1 MRMKLLVFVL
11 VFTVAGTWLTGGNAD
26 ILIAQAPAHNCDVY
40 GGYLSGNMTSW
51 TKGIEEQE
59 QKYKRSRSSDDL
71 YVLILSKY
79 GYIGYLINLKK
90 NTEVR
95 ELISSAEENIEVLA
109 KDKRYTAAASALSGA
124 LIAMKISLNPLKA
137 TYLGMRSLRHI
148 EESLKIDNKD
158 PTGWVEMGNARYHMP
173 AVVGGSYEESA
184 RCFTEAVRL
193 FEANKTSLACNWHYL
208 HALVWLAKSHEGLG
222 DLAEAK
228 VVYERLLSIEP
239 EFQWVKQE
247 LYPEIQRKIG
257 VLQGAQINMAESDQ

>member
-1 MRMKLLVFVL
+1 MGMKLLVFV
-11 VFTVAGTWLTGGNAD
+11 FAVAGSFLAGGSGYD
-26 ILIAQAPAHNCDVY
+26 LMAQAPAHNCDVY
-40 GGYLSGNMTSW
+40 GGYLSGNMGSW
-51 TKGIEEQE
+51 TRGINEQE
-59 QKYKRSRSSDDL
+59 QKYIRSRSSDDL

-95 ELISSAEENIEVLA
+95 ELISSAEENAAVLA
-109 KDKRYTAAASALSGA
+109 KDRRYTASASALSGA

-137 TYLGMRSLRHI
+137 TYLGMRSLRLI
-148 EESLKIDNKD
+148 EESLKIDNSD

-173 AVVGGSYEESA
+173 AVVGGSYKESA
-184 RCFTEAVRL
+184 RCFNEAVRL
-193 FEANKTSLACNWHYL
+193 FEANRTSLACNWHYL

-222 DLAEAK
+222 ELAEAK

-247 LYPEIQRKIG
+247 LYPDIQRRIG
-257 VLQGAQINMAESDQ
+257 APGGGQIDSPEMAR